1 MYSEREATPATTSRC
16 EDLLKETINTDS
28 GAAYLGELGIG
39 TNYQISQLTRLML
52 LDEKI
57 GGTIHV
63 ALGEG
68 FPETGGKNISGI
80 HWDMVCDLRKDEEI
94 LVDDEIIFRSG
105 KFLF

>member
-1 MYSEREATPATTSRC
+1 
-16 EDLLKETINTDS
+16 
-28 GAAYLGELGIG
+28 
-39 TNYQISQLTRLML
+39 ML